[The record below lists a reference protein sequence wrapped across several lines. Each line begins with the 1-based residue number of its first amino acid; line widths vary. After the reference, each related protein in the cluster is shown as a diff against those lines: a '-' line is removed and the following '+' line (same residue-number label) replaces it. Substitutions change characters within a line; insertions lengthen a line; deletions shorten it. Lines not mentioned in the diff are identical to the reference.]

1 MSGSGVVVLAVIVA
15 SAGCVARVPSPSQDE
30 DVAVRLVTSPQVVK
44 DCRRL
49 GNVRFDDTGA
59 LARDKLR
66 EQTFAMGGNT
76 LLYLGSTPDAAS
88 VADYSVVSAIY
99 PDQTATPTRG
109 APRRATRVDTR
120 GIAYDC
126 TAT

>member
-1 MSGSGVVVLAVIVA
+1 MRSSNAGVALAVVLVAVGGCAHRA
-15 SAGCVARVPSPSQDE
+15 SVPMEEADLP
-30 DVAVRLVTSPQVVK
+30 VRLVTSPQVVK

-59 LARDKLR
+59 IARDKLR

-76 LLYLGSTPDAAS
+76 LLYLGPTSAAAS
-88 VADYSVVSAIY
+88 VADYTVVGAIY
-99 PDQTATPTRG
+99 EDDPAVPHRG
-109 APRRATRVDTR
+109 ARVPTRVDTR

-126 TAT
+126 T